1 MDGLL
6 EVWTDG
12 HSETDE
18 IVSEWTEAFK
28 KLTASTRNELAQM
41 QETAEQAG
49 YSGVSEQLLADIAVL
64 NSLDQEIERLLKRK
78 QNGYFSDTDKIRL
91 QELIDTREAIEVKY
105 NLSPADVDGFDT
117 IRRKLEA
124 EIARAQARGLDDAS
138 VMVYENAVIAAAEG
152 MAAVNAKIDEQYD
165 KEYALIKLIED
176 ASERQSALDELNAR
190 YNQNRYDAAVEYAQT
205 LSSVVMPVWEQEN
218 IRQAATDVD
227 LLTQKLR
234 EYSTANETERP
245 AILEDINAITAAM
258 DEGSITEYIGLLTQI
273 QSLLDSGMSETEIQA
288 MFPEI
293 DFSAAL
299 SRLLRF
305 SPF

>member
-1 MDGLL
+1 MLSDSSAAWRSTPKSCKRIPYNLYEHFIFLGWGAFLTQNAQEWMDGLL

-12 HSETDE
+12 QKETDE

-49 YSGVSEQLLADIAVL
+49 YSGVSEQLMADIALL
-64 NSLDQEIERLLKRK
+64 NGLDQEIERLLKRK

-117 IRRKLEA
+117 IRRKMEA

-165 KEYALIKLIED
+165 KEYELIKL
-176 ASERQSALDELNAR
+176 
-190 YNQNRYDAAVEYAQT
+190 T
-205 LSSVVMPVWEQEN
+205 
-218 IRQAATDVD
+218 
-227 LLTQKLR
+227 
-234 EYSTANETERP
+234 
-245 AILEDINAITAAM
+245 
-258 DEGSITEYIGLLTQI
+258 
-273 QSLLDSGMSETEIQA
+273 
-288 MFPEI
+288 
-293 DFSAAL
+293 
-299 SRLLRF
+299 
-305 SPF
+305 